1 MTEYK
6 DLTEKQKRFCD
17 EYVIDFNGTRA
28 YKAAYPNCKKDETA
42 KAAASRLLTNVNVMQ
57 YIQEQKEEMKEKIN
71 VTKEQVIN
79 QLARIAFGDIRKLY
93 NENGGLKNI
102 QDLDDDAAAIVAGIE
117 TTEEFDGYGEDREQ
131 IGYTKKVKIAS
142 KDRALDMLGKY
153 FGIFTEKVEVNQ
165 DKPFEVN
172 INIKK

>member
-1 MTEYK
+1 MTEA
-6 DLTEKQKRFCD
+6 QKRFCD

-42 KAAASRLLTNVNVMQ
+42 KAAASRLLTNVNVTQ
-57 YIQEQKEEMKEKIN
+57 YIQEQKEELKEKIN

-79 QLARIAFGDIRKLY
+79 QIARIAFGDIRKLY

-117 TTEEFDGYGEDREQ
+117 TTEEFDGYGQDREQ
-131 IGYTKKVKIAS
+131 IGYTKKVKIAN
-142 KDRALDMLGKY
+142 KDRALEMLGKY
-153 FGIFTEKVEVNQ
+153 FGIFTEKIEVNQ

-172 INIKK
+172 INIKKK

>member
-1 MTEYK
+1 MTEA
-6 DLTEKQKRFCD
+6 QKRFCD

-28 YKAAYPNCKKDETA
+28 YKVAYPNCKKDETA

-57 YIQEQKEEMKEKIN
+57 YIQEQKEAMKEKID

-93 NENGGLKNI
+93 NDSGGLKNI
-102 QDLDDDAAAIVAGIE
+102 QDLDDDAAAIISGIE

-142 KDRALDMLGKY
+142 KDKALEMLGKY
-153 FGIFTEKVEVNQ
+153 FGIFKEKIEIDSN
-165 DKPFEVN
+165 KPFEVN
-172 INIKK
+172 INVKGSNHE

>member
-1 MTEYK
+1 MTEA
-6 DLTEKQKRFCD
+6 QKRFCD
-17 EYVIDFNGTRA
+17 EYILDFNATRA
-28 YKAAYPNCKKDETA
+28 YRAAYPKCKTDE
-42 KAAASRLLTNVNVMQ
+42 AASAAGCRMLGNVNVQ
-57 YIQEQKEEMKEKIN
+57 RYIQEQKEEMKEKIN

-79 QLARIAFGDIRKLY
+79 QIARIAFGDIRKLY

-142 KDRALDMLGKY
+142 KDKALDMLGKY
-153 FGIFTEKVEVNQ
+153 FGIFKEKVEINS

-172 INIKK
+172 INVKK